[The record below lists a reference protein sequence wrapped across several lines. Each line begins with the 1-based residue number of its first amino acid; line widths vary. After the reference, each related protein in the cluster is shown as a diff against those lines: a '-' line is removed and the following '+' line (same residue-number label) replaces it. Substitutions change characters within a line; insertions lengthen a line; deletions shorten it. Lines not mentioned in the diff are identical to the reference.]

1 MAVGAPQANLQRD
14 QQTGRDQD
22 ELDQLSCLALAQ
34 TAASRCL
41 VGARGAESRTVG
53 ERQPRGP
60 SGE

>member
-14 QQTGRDQD
+14 QQPGRDQD
-22 ELDQLSCLALAQ
+22 EHDQLNCLTFAQ
-34 TAASRCL
+34 TAASRRV